1 MIIND
6 AVKGVNE
13 KKIAGA
19 WDKADEILASQH
31 ANQWRVEL
39 PILRGDTPTFMEY
52 PLALNAEDLKGTDAV
67 VLGIPF
73 EGVTAL
79 SPTTSAPPTCGR
91 PGHDSV
97 YWRMGAEKP
106 ESLDMIRK
114 YSIFYSHKHNRGWF
128 PEIHKEMCIDDY
140 IKVKDYGDTDY
151 DPAKI
156 QETIDKAEARVADI
170 VAAGAVPIV
179 FGGDHTDP
187 IPTMK
192 AVLKPRKEKVGLI
205 VFDSH
210 LDLCNDPL
218 NWASSQ
224 WYQAFELGKI
234 DPSNFVEIGMRG
246 VRNGLY
252 ERNVAKGL
260 GHRYITIDEIKDR
273 GIKDVMDEAL
283 AIATDGTDGIYM
295 SLDIDVME
303 PSAVCSQKAPEIWGM
318 TTDEM
323 FHAIRRISREKIIGV
338 DINEYSADYDFNGM
352 GAQWCARVAIEFLGG
367 MAVSM
372 GFSLSPIEIIPFLW
386 YLELLAVFA
395 IISIFVP
402 HEPQKSDTILLEF

>member
-1 MIIND
+1 MIIKD
-6 AVKGVNE
+6 TAKDVNE
-13 KKIAGA
+13 KKIKNA
-19 WDKADEILASQH
+19 WDTADEILRQEN
-31 ANQWRVEL
+31 ANQWRSEL
-39 PILRGDTPTFMEY
+39 PILRGTTPTFMEY
-52 PLALNAEDLKGTDAV
+52 PLASEAKDLEGCDAAI
-67 VLGIPF
+67 LGIPF

-79 SPTTSAPPTCGR
+79 SPTVSAPPTCDR
-91 PGHDSV
+91 PGPGSV
-97 YWRMGAEKP
+97 YWRMGAETP

-114 YSIFYSHKHNRGWF
+114 YSIFYSIKHNGGWV
-128 PEIHKEMCIDDY
+128 PEIDREMRFDDY

-151 DPAKI
+151 DPFHI

-170 VAAGAVPIV
+170 VEAGAMPIV
-179 FGGDHTDP
+179 FGGDHTVP

-192 AVLKPRKEKVGLI
+192 AVLKNRQKKVGLI

-224 WYQAFELGKI
+224 WYQGFELGKI
-234 DPSNFVEIGMRG
+234 SPENFVQIGMRG

-252 ERNVAKGL
+252 ERNVAKEL
-260 GHRYITIDEIKDR
+260 GHRYYTIDEVKDR
-273 GIKDVMDEAL
+273 GIKAVMDEAI

-303 PSAVCSQKAPEIWGM
+303 PSQVCSQKAPEIWGM

-323 FHAIRRISREKIIGV
+323 FHAVRRISREKVIGL

-352 GAQWCARVAIEFLGG
+352 GAQWCARIAVEFLGG
-367 MAVSM
+367 LALRKMN
-372 GFSLSPIEIIPFLW
+372 G
-386 YLELLAVFA
+386 LET
-395 IISIFVP
+395 
-402 HEPQKSDTILLEF
+402 K